1 MILIKILVIIILIL
15 ILIFILIVLNKNRSF
30 FQSGTETTAVSENI
44 DTIKLIADTT
54 DYNTINLATA
64 KIKMNPQYNN
74 NNYDINIGNDILV
87 EDNIKIHGKVIDIDT
102 LRYIKKLPIHYQD
115 EICLK
120 DNDGID
126 CIKKEHIDIIKG
138 AQPINIVSYPDN
150 YRKCISSYERDFLPD
165 WWSEDGDGIHSVYTP
180 VDCKDGNID
189 TQFFIKRD
197 HEHDEEKIHY
207 HVHGIDTEMHNNIDT
222 SIDTS
227 ININNSSD
235 LPILRQPSLINFNQS
250 EAVEMGILEDE
261 FNTLDAL
268 GDGLMDGKIQLSAH
282 DVFSHTG

>member
-30 FQSGTETTAVSENI
+30 FQSGNETTAVGENI
-44 DTIKLIADTT
+44 DSIKLIADTS

-138 AQPINIVSYPDN
+138 IQPINIVSYPDN
-150 YRKCISSYERDFLPD
+150 YRKCISSYERDFFPD
-165 WWSEDGDGIHSVYTP
+165 WWSEDGDGIHPVYTP

-189 TQFFIKRD
+189 TQFFIKRNK
-197 HEHDEEKIHY
+197 HEHNDEEIHY
-207 HVHGIDTEMHNNIDT
+207 HIHSIDTEMHNYIDT
-222 SIDTS
+222 
-227 ININNSSD
+227 INSNNSSD
-235 LPILRQPSLINFNQS
+235 LPIQREPSPINFNLS
-250 EAVEMGILEDE
+250 EAGEMGISSAE
-261 FNTLDAL
+261 FNKLDAL
-268 GDGLMDGKIQLSAH
+268 GDGIIDGQIQLSAQ
-282 DVFSHTG
+282 DVFSHMG